1 MAPAC
6 IYVIPVGGDADFSH
20 CSGYTFMVLDMVLDT
35 SVHSRLTHP
44 HSSGSGILDKS
55 DTHMEVQTQSGLGR
69 RPKV

>member
-1 MAPAC
+1 
-6 IYVIPVGGDADFSH
+6 
-20 CSGYTFMVLDMVLDT
+20 MVLDMVLDT